1 MEGRVSDHG
10 APVEWGKPMKD
21 TRLRSRSCPGA
32 YSSYLVARPVSTGGL
47 VGASL
52 WTRVVDW
59 YRPGVAPAVLWVSL
73 VCSVGAMALGWKPKV
88 LACGCGKRRSGV
100 AIASSHKPLPGNL
113 DASNATYGNPLW
125 LPSRGSPAQSFFIC
139 HRATFIV
146 SDCGVGPGMMC
157 G

>member
-52 WTRVVDW
+52 W
-59 YRPGVAPAVLWVSL
+59 GLE
-73 VCSVGAMALGWKPKV
+73 ALTKDEG
-88 LACGCGKRRSGV
+88 GNFS
-100 AIASSHKPLPGNL
+100 IPLPSLRVKAEGKVPLYHDRGPAAPVSPSVRNKIAPTITWYL
-113 DASNATYGNPLW
+113 YLQQKSKHCTAT
-125 LPSRGSPAQSFFIC
+125 
-139 HRATFIV
+139 
-146 SDCGVGPGMMC
+146 
-157 G
+157 